1 VSAARSSWPRLSP
14 RRPSSG
20 PRRRPLARW
29 LARWRGGDAGP
40 LRAAAVDREIENHIL
55 ERAEKLIAEGMPARR
70 AYREAE
76 RRFGSVQRV
85 RRLLER
91 IDQSMDARVR
101 RNEFFGSVF
110 RDLGQGVRLL
120 RSSPGFA
127 LAVILT
133 IGLGVGANTA
143 VFSITDAVLLRPL
156 PFRETDELVRV
167 DRYDPVRE
175 SVRRSMLPG
184 EAMTWERET
193 IFAAFAL
200 ALAVAKLAQQ
210 YRCCGPNKTQ
220 VAGAIDP
227 LAAAYRPGRSRCRI
241 STCVALPVKG
251 MT

>member
-29 LARWRGGDAGP
+29 LARWRGGAADP
-40 LRAAAVDREIENHIL
+40 LRAAAIDSEIENHIL
-55 ERAEKLIAEGMPARR
+55 ERAEKLVAEGMPVRR

-76 RRFGSVQRV
+76 DDRQGSIDLFELLPPESMRSYMSVVMRAGVEPAALLPQIRRTVH
-85 RRLLER
+85 
-91 IDQSMDARVR
+91 
-101 RNEFFGSVF
+101 
-110 RDLGQGVRLL
+110 DL
-120 RSSPGFA
+120 
-127 LAVILT
+127 
-133 IGLGVGANTA
+133 
-143 VFSITDAVLLRPL
+143 
-156 PFRETDELVRV
+156 
-167 DRYDPVRE
+167 DPV
-175 SVRRSMLPG
+175 LPISRLATG
-184 EAMTWERET
+184 DERLAEDLDKPRFYLLMMSN
-193 IFAAFAL
+193 FAAFAL